1 MNRRMILAVGLMTAL
16 TVLSGCGGAPK
27 TPVPSGGTSNT
38 AAPSS
43 PAQAPAKKDTVV
55 YGSTAEVSGIDP
67 HWRFSLQDLITL
79 RAVYEPLLNVNKQ
92 GKFEGVLAESWS
104 VSADQKTWTFKLRQ
118 GVKFADGKPFT
129 GKAVKATLDRV
140 LNGKKLGFNFLFGK
154 VTAVEAPDDSTVI
167 IKTKEVDG
175 PLLYNLST
183 LYITP
188 EDIADPKYL
197 ENPYEGKVGTGPFTI
212 VEFKKGS
219 GVTMQKNPHYW
230 RSGLP
235 KTEKLVIRPIPDEPA
250 KIAAF
255 RSGDVQIVDG
265 LSPDGLKTLQSDYTV
280 LPEPVWQ
287 TEFLHLN
294 TTRPPLN
301 NPKVRQAINL
311 AINRDMIAKDVIGI
325 GAPNAV
331 YPPKG
336 LVGYND
342 KFAPNPYDLT
352 KAKVLMKEAFPN
364 GYNGPTLKLMSS
376 PTYVKTEE
384 VLQVITEQ
392 LKEIGLKVE
401 PQLVDAAARADM
413 TSSGNFDMAYL
424 GSIAVTGDPAR
435 YLLERLVTDA
445 YKTGYRNQA
454 AFDAIVGAAKEIDPA
469 KQDAL
474 YKKAQDLMWEEAPI
488 VYVYQD
494 VWITA
499 VAKNLTGYVPMPH
512 RLVDWATVGYGG

>member
-1 MNRRMILAVGLMTAL
+1 MNRRMILAVSLVTAL
-16 TVLSGCGGAPK
+16 AVLSGCSVASRQP
-27 TPVPSGGTSNT
+27 
-38 AAPSS
+38 APSS
-43 PAQAPAKKDTVV
+43 GTGTTPAPAPAPAKKEAVV
-55 YGSTAEVSGIDP
+55 YGSTAEISGIDP
-67 HWRFSLQDLITL
+67 HWRFSLQDMITL
-79 RAVYEPLLNVNKQ
+79 RAVFEPLLNVNKQ
-92 GKFEGVLAESWS
+92 GKFEPVLAESWS
-104 VSADQKTWTFKLRQ
+104 VSQDQKAWTFKLRQ

-129 GKAVKATLDRV
+129 SKAVKATMDRV
-140 LNGKKLGFNFLFGK
+140 LNGKKLGFTFLFAK
-154 VTAVEAPDDSTVI
+154 VSAVEAPDDSTI
-167 IKTKEVDG
+167 IIRTKEVDG

-183 LYITP
+183 LYIAP

-219 GVTMQKNPHYW
+219 GLTMQKNPLYW

-250 KIAAF
+250 KIAAL

-265 LSPDGLKTLQSDYTV
+265 LSPDGLKTLEKEYNV
-280 LPEPVWQ
+280 LPEQVWQ

-331 YPPKG
+331 YPPQG
-336 LVGYND
+336 LVGHND
-342 KFAPNPYDLT
+342 TFAANTYDLK
-352 KAKVLMKEAFPN
+352 KAQALMKEAFPG
-364 GYNGPTLKLMSS
+364 GYNGPVLKLMSS

-384 VLQVITEQ
+384 VVQVIAEQ

-401 PQLVDAAARADM
+401 PQIVDAAARADM
-413 TSSGNFDMAYL
+413 TASGTFDMAYL

-435 YLLERLVTDA
+435 YLLERVVTDA

-454 AFDAIVGAAKEIDPA
+454 AFDAIIGATKETDPA

-474 YKKAQDLMWEEAPI
+474 YKKAQELMWAEAPI

-499 VAKNLTGYVPMPH
+499 TAKNLTGYVPMPH